1 MYGPILSPHDVIED
15 PQALINE
22 FFVEVDQPDLGR
34 IRSINAPTKF
44 CQAPSSI
51 KSPTPRLG
59 EQTDEILAE
68 LGYAADEVSQL
79 REGKV
84 IV

>member
-1 MYGPILSPHDVIED
+1 MIED

-22 FFVEVDQPDLGR
+22 FFADVEQPELGH
-34 IRSINAPTKF
+34 ICSINAPTRF

-59 EQTDEILAE
+59 EQTDEILAG
-68 LGYAADEVSQL
+68 LGYGPDEIARLHESKVVVSS
-79 REGKV
+79 
-84 IV
+84 